1 MASVAS
7 PLVLRSRIRS
17 PHLFPATAVSLGQ
30 PHGHGVLLRIGQIS
44 GGAFPVQ
51 QEVLYPALYHVEH
64 QRVITSE
71 WGMSDNHPRAKFY
84 RLTAAGRR
92 WLAEAMARALAASPA
107 EVT

>member
-1 MASVAS
+1 ML
-7 PLVLRSRIRS
+7 P
-17 PHLFPATAVSLGQ
+17 
-30 PHGHGVLLRIGQIS
+30 RIGQIS